1 MWDRS
6 SNLGLEI
13 LVSQFAKKKSF
24 CCTHWLGPRTL
35 NKNPRVGP
43 TEKIPYGTW
52 VGFEQF
58 PIVPLVPL
66 TLRWC
71 QLRQWTSPNG
81 MQWRNMA
88 PGLFKKSSQLSV
100 EQRGFGN
107 HEITH
112 TIPLWTWRNQLH
124 EVTLLDLAE
133 AHWCSRFWAISIWFR
148 SLPSPSPCQGTQKNR
163 GKVFG
168 ISVACRRL
176 VNTLKILG
184 HYRWRIGLKKAHKM
198 RQKEGEVVCMVSGVM
213 QGGMCNSEDHSE
225 GSPEISR

>member
-1 MWDRS
+1 MWDPS

-13 LVSQFAKKKSF
+13 LISQFAKKKFLLHPLAWAPYLEEKSKSGAPLKRSPMAHESGLSSF
-24 CCTHWLGPRTL
+24 SLSRSLDPEVVSAATMNITQWYAVKKH
-35 NKNPRVGP
+35 
-43 TEKIPYGTW
+43 GTW
-52 VGFEQF
+52 AFWKVPSF
-58 PIVPLVPL
+58 PLSNVVLE
-66 TLRWC
+66 TTR
-71 QLRQWTSPNG
+71 SP
-81 MQWRNMA
+81 
-88 PGLFKKSSQLSV
+88 
-100 EQRGFGN
+100 
-107 HEITH
+107 
-112 TIPLWTWRNQLH
+112 IPVWTWRNQLH

-163 GKVFG
+163 GKVFW

-184 HYRWRIGLKKAHKM
+184 HYRWRIRLKKAHKM

>member
-1 MWDRS
+1 MWDPS

-13 LVSQFAKKKSF
+13 LISQFAKKKFLLHPLAWAPRLEEKSKSGASLKRSPMAHESGLSSF
-24 CCTHWLGPRTL
+24 PLSHWFPWPWGGVSCDNEHHPMVCSEETWHLGFL
-35 NKNPRVGP
+35 
-43 TEKIPYGTW
+43 
-52 VGFEQF
+52 
-58 PIVPLVPL
+58 
-66 TLRWC
+66 
-71 QLRQWTSPNG
+71 
-81 MQWRNMA
+81 
-88 PGLFKKSSQLSV
+88 KSSQLSV
-100 EQRGFGN
+100 EQRSFGN

-184 HYRWRIGLKKAHKM
+184 HYRWRIRLKKAHKM